1 MAVDAS
7 TLALDNIGSKS
18 TGKGINA
25 GEGEEIWLSCHVD
38 DTLVVRNAGP
48 LSIAAGIICGG
59 ERTKSVSRPLSCLCS
74 NAKFEFRE
82 ETSGN
87 SEEEREGNS
96 YRAGMQMQM

>member
-38 DTLVVRNAGP
+38 DTLVVRNVGP
-48 LSIAAGIICGG
+48 LSITGICGG
-59 ERTKSVSRPLSCLCS
+59 REDKVSFQASVLLCVP
-74 NAKFEFRE
+74 
-82 ETSGN
+82 
-87 SEEEREGNS
+87 
-96 YRAGMQMQM
+96 M